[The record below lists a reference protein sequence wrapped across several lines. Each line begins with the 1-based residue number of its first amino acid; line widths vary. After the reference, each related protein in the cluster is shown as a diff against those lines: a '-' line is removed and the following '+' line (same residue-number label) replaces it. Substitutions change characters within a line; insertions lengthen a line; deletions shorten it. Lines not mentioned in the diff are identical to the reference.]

1 MSLRV
6 DPQLLGTKF
15 YRMAIYF
22 EGKLLGEY
30 ERSQAA
36 DIDRKTEEIQC
47 ALPKLL
53 EISQTHGEFRV
64 RWDGKVSTRERH
76 RGLADPE
83 GSVGVNHHGNNG
95 RNVVQPSFKSS
106 INGVA
111 LA

>member
-64 RWDGKVSTRERH
+64 RWDGKRGVKSVRVSDIEVWQIPKDL
-76 RGLADPE
+76 LA
-83 GSVGVNHHGNNG
+83 
-95 RNVVQPSFKSS
+95 
-106 INGVA
+106 
-111 LA
+111 